1 MTDNTNPFREL
12 EELLKQWKVPGVD
25 LDSVMASYR
34 RNMDALTEA
43 GRLAAEGL
51 KTLAE
56 RQTQIMRDAMESLR
70 GATAELTAAKD
81 PQEFATKQAEV
92 AKQAFEKASSNLKDL
107 ADLVVKSNT
116 ASFEVIQAR
125 MNQGL
130 AELQD
135 LMRAAVEKAEKGEKA
150 DKA

>member
-1 MTDNTNPFREL
+1 MTETTNPFREL
-12 EELLKQWKVPGVD
+12 EEMLKQWKVPGID
-25 LDSVMASYR
+25 LDGMMASYR
-34 RNMDALTEA
+34 KNMDALNEA
-43 GRLAAEGL
+43 GRVATEGV
-51 KTLAE
+51 KALAE
-56 RQTQIMRDAMESLR
+56 RQTQIMRDAMETIR

-81 PQEFATKQAEV
+81 PQDFAAKQAEV
-92 AKQAFEKASSNLKDL
+92 AKQAFEKASANLKDL

-135 LMRAAVEKAEKGEKA
+135 LMHDAVAKSEKGGKA
-150 DKA
+150 

>member
-1 MTDNTNPFREL
+1 MTETSNPFREL
-12 EELLKQWKVPGVD
+12 EEMLKQWKVPGID
-25 LDSVMASYR
+25 LDGMMASYR
-34 RNMDALTEA
+34 KNMDALTEA
-43 GRLAAEGL
+43 GRLATEGM
-51 KTLAE
+51 KALAE
-56 RQTQIMRDAMESLR
+56 RQTQIMRDSMETLR

-81 PQEFATKQAEV
+81 PQDFATKQAEV
-92 AKQAFEKASSNLKDL
+92 AKQAFEKASANLKDL

-116 ASFEVIQAR
+116 ASFDVIQSR

-135 LMRAAVEKAEKGEKA
+135 LMNSTVAKAEKG